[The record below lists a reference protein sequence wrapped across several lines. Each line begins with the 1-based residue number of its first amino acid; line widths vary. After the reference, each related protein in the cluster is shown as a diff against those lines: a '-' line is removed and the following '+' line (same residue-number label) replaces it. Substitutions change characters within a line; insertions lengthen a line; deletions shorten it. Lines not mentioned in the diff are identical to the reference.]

1 MRGMYRSTVVT
12 VLSLIYGHTNELMAG
27 EWEIARDIRI
37 EGEVTRKRFVKA

>member
-27 EWEIARDIRI
+27 EWEIAWDIRI
-37 EGEVTRKRFVKA
+37 RGRGDKKKIR